1 MSLNTVRCSW
11 DVFHACLTH
20 ALSTE
25 HEEIMGLLLGEWA
38 YGADGRAEIASIVDI
53 FICARS
59 DRRKDRVEISEPQL
73 AEAADEAE
81 RITARTGRPIRVVG
95 WYHSHP
101 HITVFPSHVDVRT
114 QGQWQALDS
123 GFIGLIFS
131 VFNDDPRD
139 RSGKVLVTAFQS
151 SGSAAAGWA
160 RRDVPLKLGLGPGG
174 AASASASTS
183 TSASGPAMHSV
194 PDSGEGS
201 SALLQRLVGMQRTLC
216 AEERALFADAVMDAA
231 AEAGG
236 DGAGDGANAPAAAA
250 SHHGLC
256 VAHASAVYQQ
266 ALCELLETCTLPL
279 KQHVQQQLEHLEGTK
294 LPDLRT
300 QNEQL
305 LARIAELE
313 QRGGR

>member
-1 MSLNTVRCSW
+1 
-11 DVFHACLTH
+11 
-20 ALSTE
+20 
-25 HEEIMGLLLGEWA
+25 
-38 YGADGRAEIASIVDI
+38 
-53 FICARS
+53 
-59 DRRKDRVEISEPQL
+59 
-73 AEAADEAE
+73 
-81 RITARTGRPIRVVG
+81 
-95 WYHSHP
+95 
-101 HITVFPSHVDVRT
+101 
-114 QGQWQALDS
+114 
-123 GFIGLIFS
+123 
-131 VFNDDPRD
+131 
-139 RSGKVLVTAFQS
+139 
-151 SGSAAAGWA
+151 
-160 RRDVPLKLGLGPGG
+160 
-174 AASASASTS
+174 
-183 TSASGPAMHSV
+183 
-194 PDSGEGS
+194 
-201 SALLQRLVGMQRTLC
+201 
-216 AEERALFADAVMDAA
+216 MDAA